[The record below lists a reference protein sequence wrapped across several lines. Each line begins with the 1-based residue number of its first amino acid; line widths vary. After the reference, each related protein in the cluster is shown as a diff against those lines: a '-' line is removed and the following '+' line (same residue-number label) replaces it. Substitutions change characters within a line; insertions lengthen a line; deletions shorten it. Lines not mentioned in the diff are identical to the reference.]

1 MKEIDAQPFHSY
13 SCLKSKKR
21 GVEGKTTTTTTKKI
35 IKSPVQPPQPEISG
49 FS

>member
-1 MKEIDAQPFHSY
+1 MKEIDAQPFRSY

-21 GVEGKTTTTTTKKI
+21 GVEGKTTTTKKI